1 MATVEIAERC
11 LDDDFPGLPETAQV
25 RILEKLK
32 VLIGNP
38 EFGKPLVRELKGLRR
53 ITYGR
58 YRIIYRYHKPSDSV
72 FVLAIGL
79 RKSHEW
85 DDVYVWID
93 QHLHAGQTE
102 ATAVASQFG
111 RRLLEEIIKQHAKQS
126 RTQRGMKGGGA

>member
-1 MATVEIAERC
+1 MATVEITQRC
-11 LDDDFPGLPETAQV
+11 LDEDFSGLSETAQA

-58 YRIIYRYHKPSDSV
+58 YRIIYRFHKPSDSV
-72 FVLAIGL
+72 FVLAVGL

-85 DDVYVWID
+85 DDVYAWID
-93 QHLHAGQTE
+93 QHLHSGEVE
-102 ATAVASQFG
+102 ATAVANQIG
-111 RRLLEEIIKQHAKQS
+111 RRLLDEIIRQHTKHNKAG
-126 RTQRGMKGGGA
+126 T